1 MFRSRRRS
9 LILVIALA
17 VLTMAPA
24 ARAGQ
29 PVTQTL
35 NPPPPAFETCK
46 AVGNGTICAGE
57 RSVALDDDTGAMC
70 GEGQNA
76 FDIMISGKVDQL
88 ANRTYD
94 VNGDMTRRFI
104 QDTYRSGRFL
114 NSVSGASVPFT
125 GHDTVTDI
133 LAVPA
138 DFNTATETISGEFI
152 VTLPQVGAVYLS
164 AGTNVT
170 AVVDGTL
177 EFQAGPGIVT
187 EWFAN
192 GGPMEVPSDLCEALG
207 SA

>member
-1 MFRSRRRS
+1 MFRSRRTGVV
-9 LILVIALA
+9 LVIALA
-17 VLTMAPA
+17 ALTMAPA

-29 PVTQTL
+29 PLTQTL

-57 RSVALDDDTGAMC
+57 RTVALDDDTGAMC
-70 GEGQNA
+70 GEGQDA
-76 FDIMISGKVDQL
+76 FDIMISGTLDQL
-88 ANRTYD
+88 ASRTYD

-114 NSVSGASVPFT
+114 NSVSGRPVPFT
-125 GHDTVTDI
+125 GHDTVTDT

-152 VTLPQVGAVYLS
+152 VTLPHIGVVYLS
-164 AGTNVT
+164 AGTSVT
-170 AVVDGTL
+170 AVADGTL

-187 EWFAN
+187 EWFVN